1 MNGTYLC
8 IFFITQY
15 FDKTGVRFR
24 IKDQNNCVAHS
35 VSFLFKE
42 IFFAEKLYLIKKCVL
57 QSLGISLSILAMEFN
72 KKLLKINQ
80 TPANA
85 VL

>member
-8 IFFITQY
+8 ISFITQY
-15 FDKTGVRFR
+15 LDKTEVRFC
-24 IKDQNNCVAHS
+24 IKDQNNYVAHS

-42 IFFAEKLYLIKKCVL
+42 IFFAKKFYLIKKCVL
-57 QSLGISLSILAMEFN
+57 QALGISLNILARELN
-72 KKLLKINQ
+72 KKFLKINQ
-80 TPANA
+80 TPENA